1 LAVAFSIVTVH
12 RFLAVYLV
20 CQTKTGIFSLEINRE
35 LSRWGD
41 TAWLIHNKTPRV
53 MENTQAE
60 G

>member
-12 RFLAVYLV
+12 RFLAFYLIG
-20 CQTKTGIFSLEINRE
+20 QTKTGISSLEISRD

-41 TAWLIHNKTPRV
+41 TAWLIHNKTLRA
-53 MENTQAE
+53 MENAQAE